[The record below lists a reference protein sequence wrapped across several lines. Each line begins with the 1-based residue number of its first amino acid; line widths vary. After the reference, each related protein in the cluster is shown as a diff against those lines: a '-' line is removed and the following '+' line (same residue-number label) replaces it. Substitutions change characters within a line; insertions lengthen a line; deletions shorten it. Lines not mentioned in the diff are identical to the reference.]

1 MLISRTRV
9 VHPVGRFRV
18 RALAVLHAVR
28 AGVGQFDCVL
38 AGAFSGEC
46 LYKNP
51 E

>member
-1 MLISRTRV
+1 MLITRTRV
-9 VHPVGRFRV
+9 VHPVDLVLR
-18 RALAVLHAVR
+18 LAVLHAVR